1 MSKEFKVLDPTSVQ
15 PILELYAATQAE
27 GSRAGYPTI
36 VVRTSG
42 CSHRC
47 YFGEGGWCDSWYTS
61 IHPEKGQYTLQDV
74 YDMYKK
80 NPHVK
85 EMMLTGGSPTLH
97 MDLVNTLC
105 NFCHENDI
113 FLTIETEG
121 SFPVETEQP
130 VHLLSF
136 SPKFENSVPV
146 LGIETPKGQIVDQKF
161 IDQHNKFRKNIPAI
175 AASILRNQ
183 DFHIKPVIDKDLKV
197 LLEVEQFLEDLAQEL
212 VKQVYQFYP
221 VDVENVGKEDFLEQV
236 RREIKNKVWMMPA
249 GDNREALLESYGP
262 VMNLVRDK
270 GYRFTGRPHI
280 IGFDR
285 ARFV

>member
-1 MSKEFKVLDPTSVQ
+1 MSKEFKVLDPLSVQ
-15 PILELYAATQAE
+15 PILELYAAVQAE

-42 CSHRC
+42 CVARC

-80 NPHVK
+80 HPHIK

-105 NFCHENDI
+105 NFCHENEI

-121 SFPVETEQP
+121 SFVVETEQP

-161 IDQHNKFRKNIPAI
+161 IDQHNKFRKNISAI

-197 LLEVEQFLEDLAQEL
+197 LPEVEQFLEDLT
-212 VKQVYQFYP
+212 
-221 VDVENVGKEDFLEQV
+221 VEVAEQLYRDFPEYVTDIQKEDFLEEF
-236 RREIKNKVWMMPA
+236 RKDIKNKVWMMPA

-262 VMNLVRDK
+262 VMNLVRDR

>member
-15 PILELYAATQAE
+15 PILELYAAVQAE

-42 CSHRC
+42 CTHRC
-47 YFGEGGWCDSWYTS
+47 SFGEGGWCDSWYTS

-74 YDMYKK
+74 YDMYEKH
-80 NPHVK
+80 PHIK

-105 NFCHENDI
+105 NFCHENEI

-121 SFPVETEQP
+121 SFVVETEQP

-146 LGIETPKGQIVDQKF
+146 LGIETPKGQVVDQKF
-161 IDQHNKFRKNIPAI
+161 IDQHNKFRKNIPAM

-197 LLEVEQFLEDLAQEL
+197 LPEVEQFLEDLVLEIAEQIYRE
-212 VKQVYQFYP
+212 YP
-221 VDVENVGKEDFLEQV
+221 SYVEGVSKEAFTEDL
-236 RREIKNKVWMMPA
+236 RKEIKNKVWMMPA

-262 VMNLVRDK
+262 VMNLVRDR

-280 IGFDR
+280 ISFNR
-285 ARFV
+285 ERLV

>member
-1 MSKEFKVLDPTSVQ
+1 MSKEFKTLDPTSVQ
-15 PILELYAATQAE
+15 PILEIYSAVQAE
-27 GSRAGYPTI
+27 GSRAGYPTV

-47 YFGEGGWCDSWYTS
+47 NFGEGGWCDSWYTS

-80 NPHVK
+80 HPHIK

>member
-1 MSKEFKVLDPTSVQ
+1 MSREFKILDPTSVQ
-15 PILELYAATQAE
+15 PILELYSAVQAE
-27 GSRAGYPTI
+27 GSRTGYPTI

-42 CSHRC
+42 CTHRC
-47 YFGEGGWCDSWYTS
+47 SFGEGGWCDSWYTS

-74 YDMYKK
+74 YEMYKK
-80 NPHVK
+80 NPHIK

-105 NFCHENDI
+105 NFCHENEI

-121 SFPVETEQP
+121 SFVVETEQP

-146 LGIETPKGQIVDQKF
+146 LGIQTPKGQIVDQKF

-175 AASILRNQ
+175 ATSILRNQ

-197 LLEVEQFLEDLAQEL
+197 LPEVEQFLEDLIVEL
-212 VKQVYQFYP
+212 AEQIYTHFP
-221 VDVENVGKEDFLEQV
+221 EDVEGIKKEDLLGEL
-236 RREIKNKVWMMPA
+236 RGSIKQKVFMMPA

-262 VMNLVRDK
+262 VMNLVRDR
-270 GYRFTGRPHI
+270 GYKFTGRPHI
-280 IGFDR
+280 IAWDR
-285 ARFV
+285 ERYV